1 MNIVGGL
8 GAGFVKRLPPG
19 RMNGLFVQACEG
31 ALKLVWISMVA
42 GAGVAG
48 LFGSRWVEELALDR
62 AVATERAAIEK
73 DWEEADQRGERMRVD
88 LFDQRGGF

>member
-1 MNIVGGL
+1 
-8 GAGFVKRLPPG
+8 
-19 RMNGLFVQACEG
+19 
-31 ALKLVWISMVA
+31 MVA
-42 GAGVAG
+42 GVGVAG

-88 LFDQRGGF
+88 LFDKRGGF